1 LRGFGPAFGY
11 LPRFKPGRL
20 VILKN
25 KGKSMST
32 LIVWTKAARHS
43 HWTGAVAGDDYASRE
58 AFSIQKV
65 KPPTAP
71 HSRAGMRFAR
81 SHQDGRFAW
90 KYEYTLFTRLLKADG
105 FCRRVGNRFKSLD
118 EAKAAAHEVAR
129 DCGR

>member
-1 LRGFGPAFGY
+1 MSTKHEDLKRGDVVCIKHSNSNTY
-11 LPRFKPGRL
+11 
-20 VILKN
+20 
-25 KGKSMST
+25 SDTWST